1 MKYVIIT
8 PAHNEEAYIRFTLDS
23 VVAQTVKPEQWII
36 VDDGST
42 DGTRK
47 IIQDYANRFDWIKL
61 VVNHPKEIKRD
72 GGSRLINAVLRGYHS
87 LEILDYGFI
96 VKLDADL
103 TLPPNYFEEVGNT
116 FDSDPTIGMCGGHC
130 SILKN
135 GVWKT
140 ERGASYYLWG
150 LAQSFRKNCYEQ
162 IGGMLPVYNADFL
175 VQMTAMHLG
184 WLVKCLPLEIKHLRP
199 TSTLINRGMRFS
211 YKMGGVYYKDGYD
224 FLLVLLRS
232 FFHGLSTKPY
242 GLSSV
247 ALLIGFLSAVITKPS
262 KDVAPDLEM
271 YIRTFQYNR
280 IRNAI
285 AGIFGKSIS

>member
-8 PAHNEEAYIRFTLDS
+8 PAHNEEACIRFALDS
-23 VVAQTVKPEQWII
+23 VVAQTVKPEQWVI

-42 DGTRK
+42 DGTRE

-72 GGSRLINAVLRGYHS
+72 GGSRLINAVLLGYRS
-87 LEILDYGFI
+87 LEILDYEFI

-103 TLPPNYFEEVGNT
+103 IVPPNYFEEVGNT
-116 FDSDPTIGMCGGHC
+116 FSSDSRIGMCGGRC

-184 WLVKCLPLEIKHLRP
+184 WLIKVIPLEIKHLRP
-199 TSTLINRGMRFS
+199 TSTLINRGLRFS

-224 FLLVLLRS
+224 FLLVFLRS
-232 FFHGLSTKPY
+232 FFYGSSIKPY

-271 YIRTFQYNR
+271 FIRTFQYNR

-285 AGIFGKSIS
+285 AGIFGKSIP